1 MRALFVGEVACSAPA
16 TVKPNDRMAHVP
28 AELEEFKSGFAPAS
42 SFCSLAVFSIVVR
55 NHNYL
60 VCLQIDIVGLKRR
73 ARSLEAPSSS
83 ARASDERKKGY
94 I

>member
-16 TVKPNDRMAHVP
+16 IVKLNDRIAHMP

-42 SFCSLAVFSIVVR
+42 SFCNLAVFSIVVR
-55 NHNYL
+55 NDNYL
-60 VCLQIDIVGLKRR
+60 VCFQIGIVRLKRR
-73 ARSLEAPSSS
+73 ARSLAASSSS
-83 ARASDERKKGY
+83 ARASDERQKGY